1 MPLFFLMTMFLST
14 IISTGLPSAGHAGS
28 PQVTAVT
35 LSTPATDFSKPF
47 TAVIHFTLSPEWY
60 LYWTNPGDAGLPVAA
75 RWDLPRGFSAGPLR
89 FPTPEKI
96 VHEDIVAYGYFH
108 ELVLLCTLTP
118 PADYRPA
125 KGDSLRVH
133 LDWLVCSESC
143 VPGKTSITLA
153 LDHAAPTGQYAA
165 ELADRFT
172 RQAPGDLSAAGIT
185 VGPARVT
192 SSDNHVTLHIPLN
205 GAIDDFYPEPIEN
218 VVIEHKR
225 ITVGADGITMP
236 VTPYDASTVMKSISG
251 IAIIRGKGYRL
262 ETPIEYR

>member
-1 MPLFFLMTMFLST
+1 MPLFFLMTMFFST
-14 IISTGLPSAGHAGS
+14 IISTGLPTAGYAGS

-75 RWDLPRGFSAGPLR
+75 RWDLPGGFSAGPLR

-108 ELVLLCTLTP
+108 ELILLCTLTP
-118 PADYRPA
+118 PAGYRPA
-125 KGDSLRVH
+125 KGDSLRVN

-153 LDHAAPTGQYAA
+153 LDAAPTGKFAA

-185 VGPARVT
+185 VGPAHVT

-236 VTPYDASTVMKSISG
+236 VTPYDALTVMKSISG

-262 ETPIEYR
+262 KTPIEYR